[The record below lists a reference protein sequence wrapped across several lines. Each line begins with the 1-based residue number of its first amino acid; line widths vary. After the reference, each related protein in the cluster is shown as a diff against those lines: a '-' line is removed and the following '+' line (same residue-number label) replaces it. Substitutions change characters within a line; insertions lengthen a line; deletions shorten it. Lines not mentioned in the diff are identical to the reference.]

1 MHSAARC
8 HSLRVALR
16 FPDPT
21 LVTGRDANARQ
32 ANSSVLGGFRECRR
46 VVALCCLC
54 RSSLLK
60 FGIQKCR
67 VLSAAHGCVC
77 TRVVCCVSCCVV
89 CVVLSHLASSCVVSC
104 RVVSCRVVSLCRVV
118 VCRVVISRLLSFPLV
133 SSPLSSS
140 HHTSEM
146 PCSLCVALQSCCVSC
161 CLISPR
167 RVSCRVVVCCVVISR
182 LLSFPF
188 VSSPL
193 FSSHHTSI
201 LALIHSCFDGRCNG
215 ALQEQGQ
222 SSLIWTP

>member
-1 MHSAARC
+1 LHSAARC

-67 VLSAAHGCVC
+67 VLSAAHGYVC
-77 TRVVCCVSCCVV
+77 TRVV
-89 CVVLSHLASSCVVSC
+89 
-104 RVVSCRVVSLCRVV
+104 
-118 VCRVVISRLLSFPLV
+118 
-133 SSPLSSS
+133 
-140 HHTSEM
+140 
-146 PCSLCVALQSCCVSC
+146 CCVSC

-167 RVSCRVVVCCVVISR
+167 RVSCRVVSCRCVSCRCVSCCH
-182 LLSFPF
+182 L
-188 VSSPL
+188 SSPL
-193 FSSHHTSI
+193 VSSRF
-201 LALIHSCFDGRCNG
+201 L
-215 ALQEQGQ
+215 
-222 SSLIWTP
+222 SSLLLSPHFRNAVFTLCGSAVVLCVVLSHLASSRVVSCRCVLCCHLPSPLVSFRFLSSLLLSPHFHPRTHSLML